1 MRLRALPRTGLS
13 FILLA
18 LVPGS
23 LAGQLPQPP
32 DGWWTN
38 LLQDGAYPT
47 AVLEYDLGMTMTIT
61 QSIEAID
68 GVTIT
73 LATSTTVMGNQSG
86 AQTSTVNATMIKPAE
101 SVGLLAGF
109 SGATPAQIVEQG
121 AEFRKV
127 EDTTCVVGDLELEC
141 ALYQMVSGAATVRL
155 WHAPAI
161 PPIFNGGFAKSETTA
176 NGQTMSIT
184 VTGYEGKLLEE

>member
-1 MRLRALPRTGLS
+1 MRLTSLS
-13 FILLA
+13 KTILSLIFLA
-18 LVPGS
+18 LIPGS
-23 LAGQLPQPP
+23 LTGQLPQPP
-32 DGWWTN
+32 ESWWTN
-38 LLQDGAYPT
+38 LLQNGAYPE
-47 AVLEYDLGMTMTIT
+47 AVLDYELGIAMTIT

-68 GVTIT
+68 GATIT
-73 LATSTTVMGNQSG
+73 LATSTTVMGTQTP

-121 AEFRKV
+121 AEFSKV
-127 EDTTCVVGDLELEC
+127 EDTTCNVGELELEC
-141 ALYQMVSGAATVRL
+141 TIYQMVSGGATVRL

-161 PPIFNGGFAKSETTA
+161 PPIFNGGFARSETTA

-184 VTGYEGKLLEE
+184 LTGYTGKLLEE